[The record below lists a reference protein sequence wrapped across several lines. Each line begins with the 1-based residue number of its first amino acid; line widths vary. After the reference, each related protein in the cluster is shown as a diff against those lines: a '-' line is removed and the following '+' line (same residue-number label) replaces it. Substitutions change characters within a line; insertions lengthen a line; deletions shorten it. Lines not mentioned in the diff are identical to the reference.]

1 MEGGTKMKKGTTH
14 PSDTLSYQDKN
25 TIFFDSQ
32 LERVY
37 QSFYESPQTMK
48 EVDKSI
54 GIMRESICRYCAKLR
69 KQEKLY
75 PIRKRLC
82 HVTQHPAIEWTCNPA
97 LIPIRPEQLSL
108 FGKECVK

>member
-1 MEGGTKMKKGTTH
+1 MDQNKERLTPRPANQINFAHSK
-14 PSDTLSYQDKN
+14 SND
-25 TIFFDSQ
+25 FDSQ
-32 LERVY
+32 LERVN
-37 QSFYESPQTMK
+37 QSFFESPKTMK

-69 KQEKLY
+69 KQDKLF

-82 HVTQHPAIEWTCNPA
+82 SVTSHNATEWTTNPA